1 MSAKKY
7 DMLIKNGSVVMESDV
22 VKLDIVIKD
31 GKIAGLL
38 TNADSEDF
46 EQIIDAEGLLVLP
59 GLVDS
64 HVHFNE
70 PGNEEWEGFTTGSR
84 SAAAGGITT
93 IIDMPLNSIPCTL
106 TKEALKVKIEAGEK
120 NSIVDFA
127 LWGGATPDNFDNLE
141 ELNSGSVAAFKSF
154 LCNSGLDEF
163 KGINDGELIE
173 LLVRMKEMGS
183 MLGVHAENESMVHFL
198 TEKLKRDGRL
208 DRKAFLESRPPE
220 VEEEAVNRALF
231 LKKNI
236 SGAGRLHFL
245 HTSLASNIEAIN
257 QAKLINSDITVE
269 TCPHYLS
276 LSDNDFISIGPY
288 AKCAPAL
295 RNTEEIEKMWECVKN
310 GMIDVIG
317 SDHSPSK
324 IEDKDKGNSNIWK
337 AWGGISGIQTMLSTI
352 FTEGTKKRGISLPL
366 LISMMTSAPAKL
378 FGLYP
383 DKGVIQLHSDA
394 DIVLMDPG
402 KKWVVTKENLH
413 SRNKHSPFL
422 GKELYGVVTMTILR
436 GKIIYRNGEFDQQ
449 PGYGKFIACRRMNNE
464 NPGY

>member
-1 MSAKKY
+1 MSPEKY

-22 VKLDIVIKD
+22 VKLDIAIKD

-38 TNADSEDF
+38 TDAESINC
-46 EQIIDAEGLLVLP
+46 EQIIDAKGLLVLP

-106 TKEALKVKIEAGEK
+106 NRKALKVKIEAGEK
-120 NSIVDFA
+120 NSIIDFA
-127 LWGGATPDNFDNLE
+127 LWGGATPDNLDNLE
-141 ELNSGSVAAFKSF
+141 ELNYGGVAAFKSF

-173 LLVRMKEMGS
+173 LLIKMKEMGS
-183 MLGVHAENESMVHFL
+183 MLGVHAENESMVQHL
-198 TEKLKRDGRL
+198 TGKLKKDGRL
-208 DRKAFLESRPPE
+208 DRKAFLESRPPG

-231 LKKNI
+231 LKKNVT
-236 SGAGRLHFL
+236 GTGRLHFL

-276 LSDNDFISIGPY
+276 LSDDDFISIGPY

-295 RNTEEIEKMWECVKN
+295 RSAEEIEKLWECIRK

-317 SDHSPSK
+317 SDHSPCK
-324 IEDKDKGNSNIWK
+324 TEDKEIGNTDIWK

-352 FTEGTKKRGISLPL
+352 FTEGVKKRGISLPL

-383 DKGVIQLHSDA
+383 GKGTLQLHSDA

-402 KKWVVTKENLH
+402 KKWIVTKENLY

-422 GKELYGVVTMTILR
+422 GKELYGVVTTTILR
-436 GKIIYRNGEFDQQ
+436 GRIIYRNGEFDQQ
-449 PGYGKFIACRRMNNE
+449 PGYGKFIACGRRSNE